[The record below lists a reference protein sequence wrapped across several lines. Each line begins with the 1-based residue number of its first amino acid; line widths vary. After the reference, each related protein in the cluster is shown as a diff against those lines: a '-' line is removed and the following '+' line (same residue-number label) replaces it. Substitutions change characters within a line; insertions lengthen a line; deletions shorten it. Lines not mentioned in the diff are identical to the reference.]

1 MNSSYD
7 RYRPGIRSSWK
18 DSAGAVYDLGSHLL
32 DQALKLFDRPAKI
45 TAFIQNIRG
54 VTKPEVDDIVRKFLV
69 FFPES
74 IS

>member
-69 FFPES
+69 FFSES